1 MIPQSTVTRTS
12 TGFGRMTENGQSL
25 TAGFDKPPKSREHG
39 ERKISAGR
47 SPIVPSP
54 GLFETASLR
63 VFRANRAAILSQ
75 SPTTTI
81 TKNPLMSAGFAKRAI
96 ANTM

>member
-1 MIPQSTVTRTS
+1 MIPQSTAMRTS
-12 TGFGRMTENGQSL
+12 TGFGRMTGNGQSL
-25 TAGFDKPPKSREHG
+25 TAGFEKPSKSRGHG
-39 ERKISAGR
+39 GSKTSAGR
-47 SPIVPSP
+47 SPIVPSH
-54 GLFETASLR
+54 GLFEAASLR

-81 TKNPLMSAGFAKRAI
+81 TTNPLMSAGFAKRVI